1 MRRPAFLVAAFIAG
15 CGGGSQ
21 YVNVE
26 VPPRFDV
33 AVLGTVG
40 LIEFT
45 SNADATVNQYATQQ
59 FQQRLLA
66 AQPRAR
72 VVELGPMQSV
82 LAAVGSS
89 RLDGEAV
96 RKIGR
101 KYEVAGV
108 FHGNIAYGE
117 PVTDV
122 NVRDISSLRGSMH
135 QTIRGD
141 LYSTFV
147 EARSGASLW
156 SSSAWAQRQFGGVAV
171 SQNSISVADKSE
183 NPRRDMIPGL
193 MQHVTEDFR
202 ASVVRERVKSNR

>member
-1 MRRPAFLVAAFIAG
+1 MPRCALLVVAFLTG

-33 AVLGTVG
+33 AMLGTVG

-45 SNADATVNQYATQQ
+45 SNADTAVNQYATQQ
-59 FQQRLLA
+59 FQQRLLS

-72 VVELGPMQSV
+72 VVELGTMQSV

-117 PVTDV
+117 PAMDV
-122 NVRDISSLRGSMH
+122 NVRDISNLRGSMH

-141 LYSTFV
+141 LYCTFV
-147 EARSGASLW
+147 EAKSGATLW
-156 SSSAWAQRQFGGVAV
+156 SSSAWSQRQFGGVAV
-171 SQNSISVADKSE
+171 SQNSINVGDKSE
-183 NPRRDMIPGL
+183 NPRHDMIPGL
-193 MQHVTEDFR
+193 MQRVTEDFR
-202 ASVVRERVKSNR
+202 GSVVRERVKSKP